1 LLQTPADLFVA
12 KHKEIFPII
21 HSPQIHIFT
30 PHQSESCKTVQMKII
45 PAIDLLDGQVV
56 RLQKGDYAKK
66 TIYNHLPIDEAAK
79 FREAGFSHIH
89 IVDLN
94 GAKSGQFENLPIIKT
109 IIKELGLSV
118 QTGGG
123 VRSRKDID
131 LLLNA
136 GLKGV
141 ICSSM
146 AVKKPGEWIDAIKD
160 HPDEMIL
167 GLDLK
172 DGKMAYGGWLETSD
186 EPIEEF
192 LNPMIDAGL
201 KTVLSTDI
209 ARDGMLS
216 GPNVEMYN
224 DLQKR
229 FPDLNWIASGGVSNL
244 QDLVSLQSHGL
255 YGVVVGK
262 AYYEGHIRLDE
273 MATLSVD

>member
-1 LLQTPADLFVA
+1 
-12 KHKEIFPII
+12 
-21 HSPQIHIFT
+21 
-30 PHQSESCKTVQMKII
+30 MKII

-56 RLQKGDYAKK
+56 RLQKGDYEKK
-66 TIYNHLPIDEAAK
+66 TIYNHLPLDEASR
-79 FREAGFSHIH
+79 FRDAGFTHIH
-89 IVDLN
+89 VVDLN
-94 GAKSGQFENLPIIKT
+94 GAKSGEFENLPIIRSMIT
-109 IIKELGLSV
+109 ELGLSV

-123 VRSRKDID
+123 VRSRADID
-131 LLLNA
+131 TLLDA
-136 GLKGV
+136 GVSGI

-146 AVKKPGEWIDAIKD
+146 AVKKHDEWLQAIGD

-186 EPIEEF
+186 EPIEAF

-209 ARDGMLS
+209 SRDGMLS
-216 GPNVEMYN
+216 GPNVKMYN

-229 FPDLNWIASGGVSNL
+229 FPQLNWIASGGVSNL
-244 QDLVSLQSHGL
+244 SDLVTLQNNSL

-262 AYYEGHIRLDE
+262 AYYEGHIRLEE
-273 MATLSVD
+273 MAEIGS

>member
-1 LLQTPADLFVA
+1 
-12 KHKEIFPII
+12 
-21 HSPQIHIFT
+21 
-30 PHQSESCKTVQMKII
+30 MKII

-56 RLQKGDYAKK
+56 RLQKGDYDKR
-66 TIYNHLPIDEAAK
+66 TIYNHLPLDEAAK
-79 FREAGFSHIH
+79 FKQAGFSHIH
-89 IVDLN
+89 VVDLN
-94 GAKSGQFENLPIIKT
+94 GAKSGEFHNLPIIRE
-109 IIKELGLSV
+109 IINDLGLSV

-131 LLLNA
+131 TLLDA
-136 GLKGV
+136 GISGV

-146 AVKKPGEWIDAIKD
+146 AVKKPEEWLGAIKD
-160 HPDEMIL
+160 HPAEMIL

-192 LNPMIDAGL
+192 LNPMIEAGL

-216 GPNVEMYN
+216 GPNVEMYQ
-224 DLQKR
+224 DLQNR

-244 QDLVSLQSHGL
+244 KDLITLQGHNL

-273 MATLSVD
+273 MEALNPA

>member
-1 LLQTPADLFVA
+1 
-12 KHKEIFPII
+12 
-21 HSPQIHIFT
+21 
-30 PHQSESCKTVQMKII
+30 MNII

-66 TIYNHLPIDEAAK
+66 TVYNHNPV
-79 FREAGFSHIH
+79 REAEKFKAAGFEHIH
-89 IVDLN
+89 VVDLN
-94 GAKSGQFENLPIIKT
+94 GAKSGNFENLPIIRQM
-109 IIKELGLSV
+109 IDNVELSV

-123 VRSRKDID
+123 VRSREDID

-136 GLKGV
+136 GLSGV

-146 AVKKPGEWIDAIKD
+146 AVKSPDAFRSAVEAN
-160 HPDEMIL
+160 PDEMIL

-186 EPIEEF
+186 RPIAEF
-192 LNPMIDAGL
+192 LNPLIEAGL

-216 GPNVEMYN
+216 GPNVEMYS

-244 QDLVSLQSHGL
+244 QDLIELQNHNL
-255 YGVVVGK
+255 HGVVVGR
-262 AYYEGHIRLDE
+262 AYYEGNIRLDE
-273 MATLSVD
+273 MRDLHKAGV

>member
-1 LLQTPADLFVA
+1 
-12 KHKEIFPII
+12 
-21 HSPQIHIFT
+21 
-30 PHQSESCKTVQMKII
+30 MKII

-66 TIYNHLPIDEAAK
+66 TIYNHLPLDEAVK
-79 FREAGFSHIH
+79 FKQAGFDHIH
-89 IVDLN
+89 VVDLN
-94 GAKSGQFENLPIIKT
+94 GAKSGEFHNLPIIRT
-109 IIKELGLSV
+109 IIDELELSV

-131 LLLNA
+131 LLLEA
-136 GLKGV
+136 GLSGV

-146 AVKKPGEWIDAIKD
+146 AVKKPKEWLGAIKD
-160 HPDEMIL
+160 HPDQMIL

-172 DGKMAYGGWLETSD
+172 DGRMAYGGWLETSD
-186 EPIEEF
+186 EPIGEF

-229 FPDLNWIASGGVSNL
+229 FPLLNWIASGGVSNL
-244 QDLVSLQSHGL
+244 KDLVTLQNSNL

-262 AYYEGHIRLDE
+262 AYYEGHIHLNE
-273 MATLSVD
+273 MAEISA

>member
-1 LLQTPADLFVA
+1 
-12 KHKEIFPII
+12 
-21 HSPQIHIFT
+21 
-30 PHQSESCKTVQMKII
+30 MKII
-45 PAIDLLDGQVV
+45 PAIDLLNGQVV
-56 RLQKGDYAKK
+56 RLQKGDYTKK
-66 TIYNHLPIDEAAK
+66 TVYNHLPLDEASR
-79 FREAGFSHIH
+79 FRDSGFGHIH
-89 IVDLN
+89 VVDLN
-94 GAKSGQFENLPIIKT
+94 GAKSGEFENLPIIRE
-109 IIKELGLSV
+109 IINDLGLSV

-131 LLLNA
+131 TLLKA
-136 GLKGV
+136 GLNGV

-146 AVKKPGEWIDAIKD
+146 AVKNQEEWLTAIKD
-160 HPDEMIL
+160 HPNKMIL

-192 LNPMIDAGL
+192 LNPMIEAGL
-201 KTVLSTDI
+201 QTVLSTDI

-229 FPDLNWIASGGVSNL
+229 FPQLNWIASGGVSNL
-244 QDLVSLQSHGL
+244 KDLVTLQNGNL

-262 AYYEGHIRLDE
+262 AYYEGHIRLSE
-273 MATLSVD
+273 MAQISA

>member
-1 LLQTPADLFVA
+1 
-12 KHKEIFPII
+12 
-21 HSPQIHIFT
+21 
-30 PHQSESCKTVQMKII
+30 MKII

-66 TIYNHLPIDEAAK
+66 TIYNHQPIDEAAK
-79 FREAGFSHIH
+79 FKQAGFSHIH

-94 GAKSGQFENLPIIKT
+94 GAKSGSFENLPIIKT
-109 IIKELGLSV
+109 IINELGLSV

-123 VRSRKDID
+123 VRSRKDIE

-136 GLKGV
+136 GLSGV

-146 AVKKPGEWIDAIKD
+146 AVKSPNEWIKAVEDY
-160 HPDEMIL
+160 PENMIL

-186 EPIEEF
+186 KPIEEF
-192 LNPMIDAGL
+192 LNPMIEAGL

-216 GPNVEMYN
+216 GPNIEMYK
-224 DLQKR
+224 DLQNR

-244 QDLVSLQSHGL
+244 QDLVELQAQNLH
-255 YGVVVGK
+255 GVVVGK
-262 AYYEGHIRLDE
+262 AYYEGHIQLNE
-273 MATLSVD
+273 MARLNT